1 MEISIEL
8 VKDLRQRTGAGVI
21 DCKTALQEAKGN
33 VDAAID
39 YLRRKGLA
47 TAAKKAGRIATDGLV
62 SSYIHAGGKMGV
74 LVEINCETDF
84 VARTE
89 DFQTFVKN
97 IAMQIAA
104 ANPQYIKREEVPA
117 EVLEKEKE
125 IYRTQALESGKPA
138 KVIDKIVE
146 GKLERFYS
154 EVCLLEQT
162 YIKDSDLTVKEV
174 LDAMIAKVGEN
185 ISIRRFARF
194 QLGEGLHSRSQ
205 SASTYS
211 TEQAKDH

>member
-21 DCKTALQEAKGN
+21 DCKTALQETKGD

-84 VARTE
+84 VAKTE
-89 DFQTFVKN
+89 DFQAFVKN
-97 IAMQIAA
+97 IAMHIAA
-104 ANPQYIKREEVPA
+104 TNPQYIRREEIPT

-146 GKLERFYS
+146 GKMERFYS

-162 YIKDSDLTVKEV
+162 YFKDSDLTVKEV

-205 SASTYS
+205 SA
-211 TEQAKDH
+211 

>member
-1 MEISIEL
+1 MEISVEL

-33 VDAAID
+33 LEGAID

-84 VARTE
+84 VAKTE

-97 IAMQIAA
+97 IAMHIAA
-104 ANPQYIKREEVPA
+104 ANPQYIRREEIPK
-117 EVLEKEKE
+117 EVLERERA
-125 IYRTQALESGKPA
+125 IYETQAQEAGKPQ

-146 GKLERFYS
+146 GKMERFYS
-154 EVCLLEQT
+154 EVCLTEQT
-162 YIKDSDLTVKEV
+162 YVRDPDLTIKELV
-174 LDAMIAKVGEN
+174 DAMIAKVGEN
-185 ISIRRFARF
+185 ITIRRFARF
-194 QLGEGLHSRSQ
+194 QLGERLSS
-205 SASTYS
+205 
-211 TEQAKDH
+211 

>member
-1 MEISIEL
+1 MEISTEM
-8 VKDLRQRTGAGVI
+8 VKDLRQRTGAGII
-21 DCKTALQEAKGN
+21 DCKTALHEAKG
-33 VDAAID
+33 DIEGAIE

-74 LVEINCETDF
+74 LVEVNCETDF

-89 DFQTFVKN
+89 DFQGFVKN
-97 IAMQIAA
+97 IAMHVAA
-104 ANPQYIKREEVPA
+104 ANPQYIRREDVPA
-117 EVLEKEKE
+117 EVIEKEKR
-125 IYRTQALESGKPA
+125 IYRDQARDSGKPE

-154 EVCLLEQT
+154 EACLLEQT
-162 YIKDSDLTVKEV
+162 FIRDSDLTVREV
-174 LDAMIAKVGEN
+174 LEATIAKVGEN

-194 QLGEGLHSRSQ
+194 QLGEGLSSRS
-205 SASTYS
+205 
-211 TEQAKDH
+211 

>member
-1 MEISIEL
+1 MEISVEL
-8 VKDLRQRTGAGVI
+8 VKDLRQRTGAGII
-21 DCKTALQEAKGN
+21 DCKTALRESKGD

-62 SSYIHAGGKMGV
+62 SSYIHAGGKIGV

-84 VARTE
+84 VAKTE
-89 DFQTFVKN
+89 EFQIFVKN
-97 IAMQIAA
+97 IAMHIAA
-104 ANPQYIKREEVPA
+104 SNPQYIRREEIA
-117 EVLEKEKE
+117 GEVLEKEKD
-125 IYRTQALESGKPA
+125 IYRSQALESGKPA

-185 ISIRRFARF
+185 IAIRRFARF
-194 QLGEGLHSRSQ
+194 QLGEGLQSRS
-205 SASTYS
+205 
-211 TEQAKDH
+211 

>member
-21 DCKTALQEAKGN
+21 DCKAALQEAQGN
-33 VDAAID
+33 MEAAID

-84 VARTE
+84 VAKTE

-97 IAMQIAA
+97 IAMHIAA
-104 ANPQYIKREEVPA
+104 ANPQYIRREEIPKEA
-117 EVLEKEKE
+117 LEREQA
-125 IYRTQALESGKPA
+125 IYRTQAQDSGKPQ
-138 KVIDKIVE
+138 KVIDKIIE
-146 GKLERFYS
+146 GKMERFYS

-162 YIKDSDLTVKEV
+162 YVRDSDLTIKEL
-174 LDAMIAKVGEN
+174 LDAMIAKIGEN
-185 ISIRRFARF
+185 ITIRRFARF
-194 QLGEGLHSRSQ
+194 QLGEGLSSQ
-205 SASTYS
+205 SSTTASS
-211 TEQAKDH
+211 SVR

>member
-1 MEISIEL
+1 MEISVEL
-8 VKDLRQRTGAGVI
+8 IKDLRQRTGAGVI
-21 DCKTALQEAKGN
+21 DCRTALQEGKGN
-33 VDAAID
+33 MELAID

-84 VARTE
+84 VAKTE

-97 IAMQIAA
+97 IAMHIAA
-104 ANPQYIKREEVPA
+104 ANPQYIRREEIPEEA
-117 EVLEKEKE
+117 LERERT
-125 IYRTQALESGKPA
+125 IYRSQAQEAGKPQ

-146 GKLERFYS
+146 GKMERYYS

-162 YIKDSDLTVKEV
+162 YVRDSDITIKEL

-194 QLGEGLHSRSQ
+194 QLGEGLSSQ
-205 SASTYS
+205 SSPS
-211 TEQAKDH
+211 CSSSPR

>member
-21 DCKTALQEAKGN
+21 DCKAALHETKGN
-33 VDAAID
+33 VEAAID

-47 TAAKKAGRIATDGLV
+47 SAAKKAGRIATDGLV

-84 VARTE
+84 VAKTE
-89 DFQTFVKN
+89 EFQTFVKN
-97 IAMQIAA
+97 IAMHIAA
-104 ANPQYIKREEVPA
+104 ANPQYIRREEIPA
-117 EVLEKEKE
+117 EVIEKEKE
-125 IYRTQALESGKPA
+125 IYRTQALESGKPQ
-138 KVIDKIVE
+138 KVIDKIVD

-162 YIKDSDLTVKEV
+162 YVRDTDLTVKEV
-174 LDAMIAKVGEN
+174 IDAMIAKVGEN
-185 ISIRRFARF
+185 VTIRRFARF
-194 QLGEGLHSRSQ
+194 QLGEGLQSRS
-205 SASTYS
+205 
-211 TEQAKDH
+211 

>member
-1 MEISIEL
+1 MEISVEL

-21 DCKTALQEAKGN
+21 DCKTALQEAEGN
-33 VDAAID
+33 MEGAID

-47 TAAKKAGRIATDGLV
+47 TAAKKAGRIAADGLV

-84 VARTE
+84 VAKTE

-97 IAMQIAA
+97 IAMHIAA
-104 ANPQYIKREEVPA
+104 ANPQYIRREEIP
-117 EVLEKEKE
+117 EEMLERERA
-125 IYRTQALESGKPA
+125 IYRTQAQDAGKPH

-146 GKLERFYS
+146 GKMERFYS
-154 EVCLLEQT
+154 EVCLTEQT
-162 YIKDSDLTVKEV
+162 YVRDPDLTVKEL

-194 QLGEGLHSRSQ
+194 QLGEGLSSQ
-205 SASTYS
+205 PSPTCSAS
-211 TEQAKDH
+211 AK

>member
-1 MEISIEL
+1 MEISVEL

-21 DCKTALQEAKGN
+21 DCRTALQEAKGN
-33 VDAAID
+33 MEAAID

-84 VARTE
+84 VAKTE

-97 IAMQIAA
+97 IAMHIAA
-104 ANPQYIKREEVPA
+104 TNPQYIRREEIPE
-117 EVLEKEKE
+117 EVLGRERT
-125 IYRTQALESGKPA
+125 IYRTQALEAEKPQ
-138 KVIDKIVE
+138 KVIDKIVD
-146 GKLERFYS
+146 GKMERYYS

-162 YIKDSDLTVKEV
+162 YVRDSDLTVKEL
-174 LDAMIAKVGEN
+174 LDGMIAKVGEN

-194 QLGEGLHSRSQ
+194 QLGEGLSSQ
-205 SASTYS
+205 ASPACS
-211 TEQAKDH
+211 SSMK

>member
-1 MEISIEL
+1 MEISVEL

-21 DCKTALQEAKGN
+21 DCKKALQEAKGN
-33 VDAAID
+33 MDAAID

-84 VARTE
+84 VAKTE
-89 DFQTFVKN
+89 DFQNFVKN
-97 IAMQIAA
+97 IAMHIAA
-104 ANPQYIKREEVPA
+104 ANPQYIRREEVP
-117 EVLEKEKE
+117 EEILEKERD
-125 IYRTQALESGKPA
+125 IYRNQALDAGKPQ

-146 GKLERFYS
+146 GKMERFYS

-162 YIKDSDLTVKEV
+162 YVRDSDLTIKEL
-174 LDAMIAKVGEN
+174 LDAMISRVGEN

-194 QLGEGLHSRSQ
+194 QLGEGLSSQ
-205 SASTYS
+205 SHPACSS
-211 TEQAKDH
+211 SVK

>member
-8 VKDLRQRTGAGVI
+8 LKDLRQRTGAGVI
-21 DCKTALQEAKGN
+21 DCKAALQEAQGN
-33 VDAAID
+33 MEGAID

-84 VARTE
+84 VAKTE

-97 IAMQIAA
+97 IAMHTAA
-104 ANPQYIKREEVPA
+104 ASPQYIRREEIPE
-117 EVLEKEKE
+117 EVLERERA
-125 IYRTQALESGKPA
+125 IYRTQAQDSGKPQ

-146 GKLERFYS
+146 GKMERFYS

-162 YIKDSDLTVKEV
+162 YVRDSDLTIKEF

-185 ISIRRFARF
+185 ITIRRFARF
-194 QLGEGLHSRSQ
+194 QLGEGLSS
-205 SASTYS
+205 
-211 TEQAKDH
+211 

>member
-21 DCKTALQEAKGN
+21 DCKAALQEAQGN
-33 VDAAID
+33 MEAAID

-84 VARTE
+84 VAKTE

-97 IAMQIAA
+97 IAMHIAA
-104 ANPQYIKREEVPA
+104 ANPQYIRREEIPE
-117 EVLEKEKE
+117 EVLERERA
-125 IYRTQALESGKPA
+125 IYRTQAQESGKPQ
-138 KVIDKIVE
+138 KVVDKIVE
-146 GKLERFYS
+146 GKMERFYS

-162 YIKDSDLTVKEV
+162 YVRDSDLTIKEL

-185 ISIRRFARF
+185 VTIRRFARF
-194 QLGEGLHSRSQ
+194 QLGEGLSS
-205 SASTYS
+205 
-211 TEQAKDH
+211 

>member
-8 VKDLRQRTGAGVI
+8 VKDLRQRTGAGVT
-21 DCKTALQEAKGN
+21 DCKAALTEAQGN
-33 VDAAID
+33 MEAAID

-74 LVEINCETDF
+74 LVEVNCETDF
-84 VARTE
+84 VAKTG

-97 IAMQIAA
+97 IAMHIAA
-104 ANPQYIKREEVPA
+104 ANPQYIKREEIPE
-117 EVLEKEKE
+117 EVLERERA
-125 IYRTQALESGKPA
+125 IYRTQAQEAGKPQ
-138 KVIDKIVE
+138 KIIDKIVE
-146 GKLERFYS
+146 GKMERFYS

-162 YIKDSDLTVKEV
+162 YVRDPDLTIKEF

-194 QLGEGLHSRSQ
+194 QLGERLSPQSTPIS
-205 SASTYS
+205 SASV
-211 TEQAKDH
+211 K